1 MSVNELAE
9 FVHPVTSRWW
19 SGESNA
25 RTIAAALR
33 FMGVESHQEQRDRA
47 IADTKKPF
55 KTRQN
60 CRRYNTQEALRALIA
75 HYDGVAQHAKRW
87 NDLARERADVLRK
100 HLEDNY
106 PKGISITDIQ
116 KMLED
121 RSIQSVSGI
130 RKNEFTPTECVMIRY
145 PYTTFEKHAEP

>member
-1 MSVNELAE
+1 MPRPL
-9 FVHPVTSRWW
+9 PQRCD
-19 SGESNA
+19 
-25 RTIAAALR
+25 

-121 RSIQSVSGI
+121 RSPSRSSIASVIKNAQS
-130 RKNEFTPTECVMIRY
+130 NQ
-145 PYTTFEKHAEP
+145 